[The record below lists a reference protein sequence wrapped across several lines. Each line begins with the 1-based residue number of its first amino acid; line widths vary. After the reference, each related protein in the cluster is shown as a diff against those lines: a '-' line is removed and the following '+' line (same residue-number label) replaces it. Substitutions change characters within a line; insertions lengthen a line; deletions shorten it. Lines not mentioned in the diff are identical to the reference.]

1 VGAKRVGGALRRDY
15 YYHADGKVVGAFV
28 ARTVATVSSEGEKQK
43 TCNLRSKKGADF
55 VCQKITD

>member
-1 VGAKRVGGALRRDY
+1 MRAKGRLRDSRVILPMEKSAAGKQLFLR
-15 YYHADGKVVGAFV
+15 
-28 ARTVATVSSEGEKQK
+28 GEKQK